1 MDALRAIQLVTDLAY
16 LLLGIVAVRAALR
29 WPDRA
34 RTDVA
39 LLFGALALAVLI
51 QEVMLLV
58 CGGTAAGCQPV
69 PGASQALIVLV
80 IALPYLLMRL
90 VDDVVDVP
98 PWLTWAT
105 LGALVLLGVAAT
117 LGNLVTSPAL
127 ATLLLLYLTAG
138 TVFAAA
144 AFARR
149 ALGALGITRRRMWC
163 VAAGCGLLAV
173 SFLTGLAIAVVP
185 SQAGVLTTLAR
196 IAGLLSG
203 ACFSAGFFPPGWLSQ
218 SWRLPELLEYLRP
231 RRTHEGEP
239 ELEGTAADT
248 VALER
253 LSAAVAATTGA
264 RRSLLA
270 IHDPTRG
277 DFYLWGAPLARIGL
291 NEGLVGRVFTSGG
304 PVVVRD
310 RVPEQLSQAVHS
322 VFDREGM
329 PRAAVGVPVLLD
341 GDRVG
346 VLCAYADKG
355 PMFVKDDLEMLRYF
369 ATEAASILKMR
380 QFRESAHELAALRE
394 ADRLKDEFMAVV
406 SHELRTPL
414 TAISGYADI
423 LLRKLSGPL
432 SERQERQVS
441 GIRDASRRL
450 LTLVN
455 DLLDVS
461 KLEAGTLDLHL
472 GPVDPR
478 TAIERAVAGTR
489 VIAANKGV
497 LLEVREA
504 DAHVPSVMADEER
517 LQQILVNLLMN
528 AIKFTPQGGR
538 VWIEVAAETGE
549 HVGQLAFRVHDTGV
563 GLAPEQVA
571 RVWDRFYQAESSSTR
586 RFGGAGL
593 GLSIVRRL
601 TELHGGRAEA
611 FSAGLNQ
618 GSTFVVR
625 LPSGEASAVPAQPPV
640 RPRLVPASP
649 ESSLVAPSA
658 PFSPPVLVVEDD
670 PDIAAVLRTYLES
683 DGYTVEV
690 ASDGHQ
696 AIQAARE
703 HRPFAITLDI
713 SLPKLDGWSVLNALK
728 REPATADIPVIV
740 VSIVDNKDFGMV
752 LGATEYLVK
761 PIDHERLRGIL
772 RELGPAPQAG
782 DATILVVDDDP
793 AVCDVLGSSLSSDGW
808 RVLTAGDGEA
818 ALEAVAAEH
827 PRAIVLDLM
836 MPRVDGFDVLQSI
849 RANPQT
855 RDLPV
860 IVVTAKDLTE
870 HDRERLGGAAQRVL
884 TKQALSIDELRGQV
898 RSLLGA
904 HRTRSDGSN
913 GHRA

>member
-1 MDALRAIQLVTDLAY
+1 MDALRAIQLITDLAY

-51 QEVMLLV
+51 EEVELLV
-58 CGGTAAGCQPV
+58 CGGSTAGCEPV
-69 PGASQALIVLV
+69 PGANQALLLLV

-105 LGALVLLGVAAT
+105 LGLLALLGVMALVVDLAT
-117 LGNLVTSPAL
+117 NPAL
-127 ATLLLLYLTAG
+127 ATFLLLYLTAG

-163 VAAGCGLLAV
+163 VASGCGLLAV
-173 SFLTGLAIAVVP
+173 SFLTGLATGVIP

-196 IAGLLSG
+196 LAGLLSG
-203 ACFSAGFFPPGWLSQ
+203 VCFSAGFFPPAWLSQ

-231 RRTHEGEP
+231 TRWPEDEPVPEGS
-239 ELEGTAADT
+239 AADAM
-248 VALER
+248 ALER
-253 LSAAVAATTGA
+253 LSAAVATTTGA

-270 IHDPTRG
+270 IEDAARG
-277 DFYLWGAPLARIGL
+277 DFYLWGAPLARVGRD
-291 NEGLVGRVFTSGG
+291 EGLIGRVFGSGK
-304 PVVVRD
+304 PLVVRD
-310 RVPEQLSQAVHS
+310 LAPEQLSQAVRS

-329 PRAAVGVPVLLD
+329 PRAAVGVPVMLD
-341 GDRVG
+341 GRRVG

-380 QFRESAHELAALRE
+380 QFRESAQELAALRE

-450 LTLVN
+450 LALIN

-472 GPVDPR
+472 APVDAH
-478 TAIERAVAGTR
+478 TAIERAVSGTR
-489 VIAANKGV
+489 VIAAGKGV
-497 LLEVREA
+497 LMEVREPE
-504 DAHVPSVMADEER
+504 VPVPAVIADEER

-538 VWIEVAAETGE
+538 VWIEATADTGE
-549 HVGQLAFRVHDTGV
+549 HAGQVAFRVHDTGV

-601 TELHGGRAEA
+601 AELHGGEADA

-625 LPSGEASAVPAQPPV
+625 LPSGEASVAPAKVAQRPPV
-640 RPRLVPASP
+640 VRQAPEPSPTPAA
-649 ESSLVAPSA
+649 API
-658 PFSPPVLVVEDD
+658 SPPVLVVEDD

-690 ASDGHQ
+690 ATDGQH

-703 HRPFAITLDI
+703 RRPFAITLDI

-752 LGATEYLVK
+752 LGATDYLVK
-761 PIDHERLRGIL
+761 PIDHDRLRAIL
-772 RELGPAPQAG
+772 RQIGPAPEAG
-782 DATILVVDDDP
+782 SATILIVDDDP
-793 AVCDVLGSSLSSDGW
+793 AICDVLGSSLSSDGW

-818 ALEAVAAEH
+818 ALATVASERPTAM
-827 PRAIVLDLM
+827 VLDLM

-849 RANPQT
+849 RADPRT
-855 RDLPV
+855 RELPV
-860 IVVTAKDLTE
+860 IVVTARDLSE

-884 TKQALSIDELRGQV
+884 TKQALSIDDLRGQV
-898 RSLLGA
+898 RALLGA
-904 HRTRSDGSN
+904 HRSRADGQSPN
-913 GHRA
+913 